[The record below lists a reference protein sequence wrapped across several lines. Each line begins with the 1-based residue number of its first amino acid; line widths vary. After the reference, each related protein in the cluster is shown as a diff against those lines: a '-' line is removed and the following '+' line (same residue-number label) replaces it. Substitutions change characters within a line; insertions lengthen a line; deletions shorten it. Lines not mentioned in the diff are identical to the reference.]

1 MVIGFRKPSRNP
13 LVAEYHQAQWE
24 NGLVRSGRRAGE
36 ALCITRG
43 GRTVRRDL
51 ARENRVRLGG
61 TESLHAVALVIDRG
75 IELPPQAVVQRQTR
89 LNFPA
94 VLREEINRRCPDV
107 FSLRRTL
114 IIRGR
119 QAQEVVRE
127 EVSTSESIW
136 GAAAEGVKSVHF
148 ENEHL
153 IKPHPAHITAEF
165 EAVLADHLAEIVRP
179 LEAIPN
185 LRQLPLEVVADGEA
199 ARNDAKR
206 HAFAARAQAGCDAVF
221 GVGTQ

>member
-13 LVAEYHQAQWE
+13 LVAGYHQAQWE
-24 NGLVRSGRRAGE
+24 NGLLRSARRARE

-51 ARENRVRLGG
+51 ARENRVRLAG

-114 IIRGR
+114 SIRGR

-165 EAVLADHLAEIVRP
+165 QPVLANHFAVIFRP
-179 LEAIPN
+179 LEAFPN
-185 LRQLPLEVVADGEA
+185 LMLVSFEILAAGEA
-199 ARNDAKR
+199 ARD
-206 HAFAARAQAGCDAVF
+206 
-221 GVGTQ
+221 